1 MANTDVRSWRH
12 SDILSQSYTDSSVKS
27 GANTDFSD
35 EFPPLVHP
43 VRELITFSI
52 FTSGIIALVVWGGSK
67 LL

>member
-1 MANTDVRSWRH
+1 MANTDVRTCRH

-27 GANTDFSD
+27 GDTTNFSD

-52 FTSGIIALVVWGGSK
+52 FASGIVALLVWGGSK